1 MGRKTEICLNNKKTI
16 EILPTRPFYFD
27 STFHKPD
34 HFTSGDNHWEAGIKW
49 QTWWWKNESLG
60 LKFINKGTRAEPK
73 LIVEIYSTKKLSKD
87 FTEPLCEE
95 IKYRYNLNL
104 DLTDFYQTFESDK
117 ILGPIIKKFS
127 GMRPGH
133 PSSLYEYLLIGIV
146 LQNATVRRSVQM
158 FTALL
163 ENYGTQIKFDNKSLW
178 CFFAPGSLQKVS
190 EDELR
195 TLKLG
200 YRAKSIKKIDDYFA
214 QGLMDEMELREKSR
228 EVQMAE
234 LLKLYG
240 VGPATVWYLLFDV
253 FHHWDF
259 FNHVS
264 PWEQKIYSKVF
275 FDVDP
280 EKPVSVDKI
289 LKHFERFG
297 DYKQLAVHYIWEDLW
312 WKRKNENIPWLEK
325 QIRV

>member
-1 MGRKTEICLNNKKTI
+1 
-16 EILPTRPFYFD
+16 
-27 STFHKPD
+27 
-34 HFTSGDNHWEAGIKW
+34 
-49 QTWWWKNESLG
+49 
-60 LKFINKGTRAEPK
+60 
-73 LIVEIYSTKKLSKD
+73 
-87 FTEPLCEE
+87 
-95 IKYRYNLNL
+95 
-104 DLTDFYQTFESDK
+104 
-117 ILGPIIKKFS
+117 
-127 GMRPGH
+127 MRPGH

-146 LQNATVRRSVQM
+146 LQNTTVRRSVQM
-158 FTALL
+158 FKALL
-163 ENYGTQIKFDNKSLW
+163 ENYGTLLKFDDKDLW
-178 CFFAPGSLQKVS
+178 CFFKPGTLQKVS

-195 TLKLG
+195 ALKLG
-200 YRAKSIKKIDDYFA
+200 YRVKSIKKTDDYFA
-214 QGLMDEMELREKSR
+214 QGLMDEMELRKKDR
-228 EVQMAE
+228 ETQMTE

-280 EKPVSVDKI
+280 ESPVPVEKI
-289 LKHFERFG
+289 LKYFEKFG

-325 QIRV
+325 QIRI

>member
-1 MGRKTEICLNNKKTI
+1 MKLKLSETVEII
-16 EILPTRPFYFD
+16 PTVPFDFD

-34 HFTSGDNHWEAGIKW
+34 HFTSGDNYWETGTKW
-49 QTWWWKNESLG
+49 QTWNWQQKCLG
-60 LKFINKGTRAEPK
+60 LKFINKGTRDKPAIK
-73 LIVEIYSTKKLSKD
+73 VQIYSSEELTDSLVESLVD
-87 FTEPLCEE
+87 E
-95 IKYRYNLNL
+95 IKYRYNL
-104 DLTDFYQTFESDK
+104 DLELKPFYKSFKDDTVLK
-117 ILGPIIKKFS
+117 PIIRRFN

-158 FTALL
+158 FKALL
-163 ENYGTQIKFDNKSLW
+163 ENYGTPLKYDNKELW
-178 CFFAPGSLQKVS
+178 CFFSPGSLQKVS

-195 TLKLG
+195 ALKLG
-200 YRAKSIKKIDDYFA
+200 YRVKSIKKIDDYFA
-214 QGLMDEMELREKSR
+214 QGLMNEMELRKNDR
-228 EVQMAE
+228 ETQMTE

-275 FDVDP
+275 FGIDP
-280 EKPVSVDKI
+280 ENPVPVEKI
-289 LKHFERFG
+289 LKHFGKFG
-297 DYKQLAVHYIWEDLW
+297 NYKQLAVHYIWEDLW

-325 QIRV
+325 QIRI

>member
-1 MGRKTEICLNNKKTI
+1 MKKFSIQKVVEIT
-16 EILPTRPFYFD
+16 PSVPFDFD
-27 STFHKPD
+27 STFRKPD
-34 HFTSGDNHWEAGIKW
+34 HFTSGDNLWEKGTKW
-49 QTWWWKNESLG
+49 QTWMWQGKCLG
-60 LKFINKGTRAEPK
+60 LKFNNLGTRQRPK
-73 LIVEIYSTKKLSKD
+73 IEVSIYSDEKLDKD
-87 FTEPLCEE
+87 FIDSLINEN
-95 IKYRYNLNL
+95 KYRYNLEL
-104 DLTDFYQTFESDK
+104 DLSPFYKKFKDDK
-117 ILGPIIKKFS
+117 ILSPIIKKWY

-146 LQNATVRRSVQM
+146 LQNATVRRSIQM
-158 FTALL
+158 FKALL
-163 ENYGTQIKFDNKSLW
+163 ENYGTKVEFDGKKLW
-178 CFFAPGSLQKVS
+178 CFFKPGRLQKVS

-195 TLKLG
+195 ALKLG
-200 YRAKSIKKIDDYFA
+200 YRVKSIKRTDDYFA
-214 QGLMDEMELREKSR
+214 QGLMDEMELRKKDR
-228 EVQMAE
+228 ETQMTE

-280 EKPVSVDKI
+280 ETPVLVEKI
-289 LKHFERFG
+289 LKYFEKFG